1 VIKFLLRNG
10 VRKGLVGGSRTW
22 LTIGAV
28 AGGIRLLQRLARNEP
43 EILMCEELPEGG
55 VLVISNKG
63 PGG

>member
-10 VRKGLVGGSRTW
+10 VRKGLVGGSRAW
-22 LTIGAV
+22 LTIGAL

-43 EILMCEELPEGG
+43 EVLMCEELPQGA

-63 PGG
+63 PGE

>member
-43 EILMCEELPEGG
+43 DILKCEELPEGG